1 VFVSHNLEVAKTV
14 ELVGTVAMRQGRYF
28 EASEAYNLS
37 FQMRVLHFRGTAAPL
52 QHVEM
57 AYSFE
62 CLGNLFREQ
71 GNILEHKYLLLSD

>member
-1 VFVSHNLEVAKTV
+1 
-14 ELVGTVAMRQGRYF
+14 
-28 EASEAYNLS
+28 
-37 FQMRVLHFRGTAAPL
+37 L

-71 GNILEHKYLLLSD
+71 GNIPEHKYLLLSD